1 MKEKDCFYDKL
12 YKLLL
17 QVGKSSSLLGG
28 ILSIIM
34 FVLFF
39 YLLFHLKFFSN
50 DFLICLG
57 LTLTMFISSLL
68 CGLNFFALIKDLR
81 NNFLKDIEKEKIVS
95 G

>member
-39 YLLFHLKFFSN
+39 YLLCHLKFFSN

-57 LTLTMFISSLL
+57 LTLAMFISSLL
-68 CGLNFFALIKDLR
+68 CGLNFFCTHKG
-81 NNFLKDIEKEKIVS
+81 LKK
-95 G
+95 

>member
-57 LTLTMFISSLL
+57 LTLAMFIS
-68 CGLNFFALIKDLR
+68 LIKDLR
-81 NNFLKDIEKEKIVS
+81 NNFSKDIEKEKIVS